1 MRWIKRDRW
10 KAGIALAGML
20 LVLMV
25 WVPVSAAGA
34 YEGASVTG
42 TVQATPT
49 EDATVT
55 ALNKEKLAQEVEQL
69 KEQNAP
75 DFLGWLRT
83 NASILLSTLV
93 VVIGSLIALW
103 RWLGDRRDEQA
114 KRRVDQHSEQE
125 KRAEEQQRWL
135 ADRQAEREKRA
146 EERFQAVVEGLGNE
160 REEAKIGAAITLRT
174 FLRPVYKQFYTQVFD
189 LAVAHL
195 RPLSNSHSP
204 EEDPGTP
211 LPLTTLR
218 LALIDVFKQAFP
230 LARDSN
236 SSSKEGTLQSPDV
249 TGVRLDQ
256 DGYPVYPDI
265 VLEQSLDAS
274 SIILDHA
281 YLVGADLERIY
292 MREGS
297 LREVNLRDAKLSK
310 AYLQWADLRGAYL
323 RRVDLRGARLMR
335 AYLIG
340 SSPWEADLRGAAC
353 HQADFSGATLEL
365 TDLRGAGLW
374 QAKLCGA
381 YMQGTKL
388 SGADLHEADLSEADL
403 SETDLEDALS
413 LRDTKLL
420 GVKGLT
426 NKQLEACK
434 AKGAIIDEAATI
446 SSPQPPVSP
455 PIPWYMRKLQ
465 RCRMAQR
472 TRRQSR

>member
-1 MRWIKRDRW
+1 
-10 KAGIALAGML
+10 
-20 LVLMV
+20 
-25 WVPVSAAGA
+25 
-34 YEGASVTG
+34 
-42 TVQATPT
+42 
-49 EDATVT
+49 
-55 ALNKEKLAQEVEQL
+55 
-69 KEQNAP
+69 
-75 DFLGWLRT
+75 
-83 NASILLSTLV
+83 
-93 VVIGSLIALW
+93 
-103 RWLGDRRDEQA
+103 
-114 KRRVDQHSEQE
+114 
-125 KRAEEQQRWL
+125 
-135 ADRQAEREKRA
+135 
-146 EERFQAVVEGLGNE
+146 
-160 REEAKIGAAITLRT
+160 
-174 FLRPVYKQFYTQVFD
+174 
-189 LAVAHL
+189 
-195 RPLSNSHSP
+195 LSNSHSP

-434 AKGAIIDEAATI
+434 AKGAIIDEDATI